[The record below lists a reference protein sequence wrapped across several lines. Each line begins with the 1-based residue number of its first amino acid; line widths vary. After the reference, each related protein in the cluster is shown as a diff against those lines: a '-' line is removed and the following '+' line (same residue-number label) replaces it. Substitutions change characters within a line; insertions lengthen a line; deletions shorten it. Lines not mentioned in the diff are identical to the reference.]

1 MQFYSARSFSTFNR
15 NFKACFF
22 SNYRKWSWNSCCW
35 FRENRFLNF
44 ANIYGERFLV
54 LMLMRIK
61 VAEFYLNRNRTKI
74 IVLFLIVSVKN
85 PKDVENQILSGIE

>member
-1 MQFYSARSFSTFNR
+1 
-15 NFKACFF
+15 
-22 SNYRKWSWNSCCW
+22 
-35 FRENRFLNF
+35 
-44 ANIYGERFLV
+44 
-54 LMLMRIK
+54 MLMRIK